1 MTDVKSLLIAT
12 IETVVTDVYLQGTAP
27 ERYPESFATFWV
39 SDVPDG
45 GHYDDAVSSYDWEIS
60 VIYYSQDPDLVFS
73 EPEKIKNALSAAG
86 FIPQGRGRDIQ
97 SDKPEWTGWAMDFL
111 YVERT

>member
-1 MTDVKSLLIAT
+1 MTDVKGLLIAA
-12 IETVVTDVYLQGTAP
+12 IETVVGDVYLQGTAP
-27 ERYPESFATFWV
+27 AEYPASFATFWV

-45 GHYDDAVSSYDWEIS
+45 SNFDNVVASYDWDFS
-60 VIYYSQDPDLVFS
+60 VIYYSKDPALVQS

-111 YVERT
+111 YVERI